1 LALFSIFAHHFFVTH
16 ISAICHT
23 GVTQY
28 FYALGFQLGVHT
40 MTHSTLFTASRRALL
55 LTAIAATMAGCAT
68 GPGSNNLAETIANT
82 PTLSTLNT
90 LVTQAGLANTL
101 KTDGPFTV
109 FAPSNDAFKA
119 VPAKTMAE
127 LAQNPQ
133 KLKEVLTF
141 HVVPGKVMTPDV
153 KNSAVSTVNGA
164 KAALSKAGDFVII
177 ENAAVTQADIAA
189 SNGVV
194 HIIDAVMMPPVKK

>member
-1 LALFSIFAHHFFVTH
+1 
-16 ISAICHT
+16 
-23 GVTQY
+23 
-28 FYALGFQLGVHT
+28 